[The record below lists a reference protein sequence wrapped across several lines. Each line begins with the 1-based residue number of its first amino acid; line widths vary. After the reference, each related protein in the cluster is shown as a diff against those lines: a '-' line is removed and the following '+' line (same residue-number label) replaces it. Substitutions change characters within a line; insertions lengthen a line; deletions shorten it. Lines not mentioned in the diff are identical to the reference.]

1 MLRVH
6 ADVELEPPLD
16 RTRGNLIMTRSPE
29 IVVVGG
35 GVTGASIAWHLA
47 RSGARVTLVEERGI
61 AAAASGASAGG
72 VRQQGRD
79 PREMPLA
86 IAAIARWTE
95 LERELDA
102 DLHYY
107 REGHLVVYEREVD
120 LLVARTRL
128 AEQRALGLEI
138 ELVEGADLRELCP
151 GLAPHIVAGT
161 YTPSDGHADPVATTR
176 AFAHAARREGAELRL
191 GVRVTGLQRVGDRIT
206 GVETSDGVIDA
217 EHVVLAAG
225 AWTRDLAGLLGV
237 DLPIEPAGLQM
248 ILGRPMSKQLR
259 QVVQAHDQPLSLKQ
273 LRDGNYLIGGGWP
286 GDIDMK
292 TAVGATRSES
302 IDGSLRTAAA
312 IFPAIAE
319 MEIER
324 SWVGIEGIALDAIP
338 VIDRLPGYDG
348 CTVAAGFSG
357 HGFALSPISG
367 QLVAEWVLDGSP
379 SLSLDAFSAGRFASL
394 DTTVLPTPSAG

>member
-1 MLRVH
+1 
-6 ADVELEPPLD
+6 
-16 RTRGNLIMTRSPE
+16 
-29 IVVVGG
+29 
-35 GVTGASIAWHLA
+35 
-47 RSGARVTLVEERGI
+47 
-61 AAAASGASAGG
+61 

-86 IAAIARWTE
+86 IAAIARWNE

-102 DLHYY
+102 DLQYH
-107 REGHLVVYEREVD
+107 REGHLAVYEREED
-120 LLVARTRL
+120 LPIARTCL

-138 ELVEGADLRELCP
+138 DYVDGADLRELSP

-176 AFAHAARREGAELRL
+176 AFARAAQREGADLRL
-191 GVRVTGLQRVGDRIT
+191 GVRVTGAQCEGDRIT
-206 GVETSDGVIDA
+206 GIETSEGLLGAD
-217 EHVVLAAG
+217 HVVLAAG
-225 AWTRDLAGLLGV
+225 AWTRDLVAPLGV

-248 ILGRPMSKQLR
+248 ILGRPMPNRLR

-273 LRDGNYLIGGGWP
+273 LRDGKYFIGGGWP
-286 GDIDMK
+286 GDIDM
-292 TAVGATRSES
+292 TTGVGTTRPES
-302 IDGSLRTAAA
+302 IDGSLRTATG
-312 IFPAIAE
+312 IYPAIAE

-324 SWVGIEGIALDAIP
+324 SWVGVEGIALDEIP

-394 DTTVLPTPSAG
+394 DTTLLPIPSAG

>member
-1 MLRVH
+1 
-6 ADVELEPPLD
+6 
-16 RTRGNLIMTRSPE
+16 MTRTPE

-47 RSGARVTLVEERGI
+47 RRGATVTLVEERGV

-79 PREMPLA
+79 PREMSLA
-86 IAAIARWTE
+86 IAAIARWNE
-95 LERELDA
+95 LERELEA
-102 DLHYY
+102 DLQYH
-107 REGHLVVYEREVD
+107 REGHLVVYEREED
-120 LLVARTRL
+120 LPIARTRL

-138 ELVEGADLRELCP
+138 DYVDGADLRELSP

-176 AFAHAARREGAELRL
+176 AFANAAQREGANLRL
-191 GVRVTGLQRVGDRIT
+191 GVRVTGLQRAGDRIT
-206 GVETSDGVIDA
+206 GVETSDGALGAD
-217 EHVVLAAG
+217 HVVIATG
-225 AWTRDLAGLLGV
+225 AWTRKLVEPLGI

-248 ILGRPMSKQLR
+248 ILGRPMPKLLR

-273 LRDGNYLIGGGWP
+273 LQNGNYFIGGGWP
-286 GDIDMK
+286 GDIDM
-292 TAVGATRSES
+292 TAGVGTTRPES
-302 IDGSLRTAAA
+302 IAGSLRTATG
-312 IFPAIAE
+312 IFPAIGE

-324 SWVGIEGIALDAIP
+324 SWVGVEGIAVDEIP
-338 VIDRLPGYDG
+338 VIDQLPGYGG

-367 QLVAEWVLDGSP
+367 QLVSEWVLDGAP
-379 SLSLDAFSAGRFASL
+379 SIPLDAFSAGRFATI

>member
-1 MLRVH
+1 
-6 ADVELEPPLD
+6 LESPLD
-16 RTRGNLIMTRSPE
+16 RTRGNRIMTRTPD
-29 IVVVGG
+29 IVIVGG

-47 RSGARVTLVEERGI
+47 RRGARVTLVEERGI

-95 LERELDA
+95 LERELEA
-102 DLHYY
+102 DLHYH
-107 REGHLVVYEREVD
+107 REGHLVVYEREED
-120 LLVARTRL
+120 LPIAQMRL

-138 ELVEGADLRELCP
+138 EFVEGADLRELCP
-151 GLAPHIVAGT
+151 GLAPHIVGGT

-176 AFAHAARREGAELRL
+176 AFARAAQREGADLRL
-191 GVRVTGLQRVGDRIT
+191 GVRVTGAQCEGDRIT
-206 GVETSDGVIDA
+206 GIETSEGLLGAD
-217 EHVVLAAG
+217 HVVLAAG
-225 AWTRDLAGLLGV
+225 AWTRDLVAPLGV

-248 ILGRPMSKQLR
+248 ILGRPMPNRLR

-273 LRDGNYLIGGGWP
+273 LRDGKYFIGGGWP
-286 GDIDMK
+286 GDIDMTTGVG
-292 TAVGATRSES
+292 TARPES
-302 IDGSLRTAAA
+302 IDGSLRTATG
-312 IFPAIAE
+312 IYPAIAE

-324 SWVGIEGIALDAIP
+324 SWVGVEGIALDEIP

-367 QLVAEWVLDGSP
+367 QLVAEWVLDGNP

-394 DTTVLPTPSAG
+394 DTTLLPIPSAG